1 MSKLDLRVRFNNKL
15 HSIILNDYRIGG
27 CKWNDIEYGKCIEY
41 PVNKEDIVIALGID
55 KTIADLQS
63 QLDQL
68 KQQLAEKEKEIERFM
83 SMKNKE
89 QLVNEN
95 EALKDTIAIVLAQ
108 KRNIVKHKKQLAIQ
122 ELAELKENAI
132 VPKFK
137 IGQEVWHVYNKYQ
150 KYPFRCVIDK
160 IVYDSSKN
168 HKFRYDTSGELYV
181 GIKEEDLFATE
192 EEAQAKLKEI
202 QRDE

>member
-1 MSKLDLRVRFNNKL
+1 MSKLKQILFR
-15 HSIILNDYRIGG
+15 LNDADKRT
-27 CKWNDIEYGKCIEY
+27 IEEK
-41 PVNKEDIVIALGID
+41 L
-55 KTIADLQS
+55 
-63 QLDQL
+63 
-68 KQQLAEKEKEIERFM
+68 KEKDDKI
-83 SMKNKE
+83 
-89 QLVNEN
+89 
-95 EALKDTIAIVLAQ
+95 
-108 KRNIVKHKKQLAIQ
+108 KQLEQ
-122 ELAELKENAI
+122 ELAELKEKAI

-192 EEAQAKLKEI
+192 QEAQAKLKEI
-202 QRDE
+202 QGNE

>member
-1 MSKLDLRVRFNNKL
+1 MEELDKLLRTREHYETLLFDKDERIAELEQELAKYKELQDQLGLENADEFEWFVMLDLLTDNEKNMHILDL
-15 HSIILNDYRIGG
+15 HR
-27 CKWNDIEYGKCIEY
+27 
-41 PVNKEDIVIALGID
+41 
-55 KTIADLQS
+55 
-63 QLDQL
+63 
-68 KQQLAEKEKEIERFM
+68 
-83 SMKNKE
+83 
-89 QLVNEN
+89 
-95 EALKDTIAIVLAQ
+95 
-108 KRNIVKHKKQLAIQ
+108 
-122 ELAELKENAI
+122 ELAELKEKAI

-192 EEAQAKLKEI
+192 QEAQAKLKEI
-202 QRDE
+202 QGNE